1 MIEKNVDKYITET
14 DKLLDEIAAIPKE
27 QRTFDNVV
35 RRMGLYD
42 SQADK
47 EAEPGL
53 FLQYVSED
61 EAVRNASVDGDKKL
75 QVCRLR
81 RPVTFPSR

>member
-1 MIEKNVDKYITET
+1 MSQT
-14 DKLLDEIAAIPKE
+14 DKLLDEIAALPKE
-27 QRTFDNVV
+27 QRNFDNVV

-42 SQADK
+42 SEADK
-47 EAEPGL
+47 EAEPSL

-75 QVCRLR
+75 QVSCRFRAL
-81 RPVTFPSR
+81 PSFPSPYPFPRRD